1 MFDVVKKILTSDEY
15 NSIMGKVD
23 LLRMACS
30 DDEEL
35 IDAFILSRIFI
46 IKEADNSDKRIKI
59 VSEINSL
66 GYTVPNDVLKTLG
79 SVLNK
84 DSHDF
89 EICQDIITLDN
100 SNIREVSYPLG
111 YISDEVLRSIDIH
124 EQIKDEDVVSSI
136 DGVFKKLTDIMFI
149 KTPEVRQLISSQ
161 KSKALDSIHKIL
173 TKDIDLSLMS
183 QVKEACRIIIDWR
196 C

>member
-15 NSIMGKVD
+15 NSIMSKVD

-66 GYTVPNDVLKTLG
+66 GYTVSNDVLKTLG

-136 DGVFKKLTDIMFI
+136 DGVFKKLTDVMFI
-149 KTPEVRQLISSQ
+149 KTPEVRQLISYQ

>member
-15 NSIMGKVD
+15 NSIMSKVD

-66 GYTVPNDVLKTLG
+66 GYTVSNDVLKTLG

-89 EICQDIITLDN
+89 EICQDIVTLDN

-149 KTPEVRQLISSQ
+149 KTSEVRQLISYQ

>member
-15 NSIMGKVD
+15 NSIMSKVD
-23 LLRMACS
+23 LLKMACS

-66 GYTVPNDVLKTLG
+66 GYTVSNDVLKTLG

-149 KTPEVRQLISSQ
+149 KTSEVRQLISYQ

>member
-1 MFDVVKKILTSDEY
+1 MFDVAKKILTSDEY
-15 NSIMGKVD
+15 NSIMSKVD

-66 GYTVPNDVLKTLG
+66 GYTVSNDVLKTLG

-111 YISDEVLRSIDIH
+111 YMSDEVLRSIDIH

-149 KTPEVRQLISSQ
+149 KTPEVRQLISYQ

>member
-15 NSIMGKVD
+15 NSIMSKVD

-149 KTPEVRQLISSQ
+149 KTPEVRQLISYQ

>member
-15 NSIMGKVD
+15 NSIMSKVD

-66 GYTVPNDVLKTLG
+66 GYTVSDDVLKTLG

-149 KTPEVRQLISSQ
+149 KTPEVRQLISYQ

>member
-15 NSIMGKVD
+15 NSIMSKVD
-23 LLRMACS
+23 LLKMACS

-66 GYTVPNDVLKTLG
+66 GYTVSNDVLKTLG

-89 EICQDIITLDN
+89 EVCQDIITLDN

-149 KTPEVRQLISSQ
+149 KTPEVRQLISYQ

>member
-15 NSIMGKVD
+15 NSIMSKVD

-35 IDAFILSRIFI
+35 INAFILSRIFI

-66 GYTVPNDVLKTLG
+66 GYTVSNDVLKTLG

-149 KTPEVRQLISSQ
+149 KTPEVRQLISYQ

>member
-15 NSIMGKVD
+15 NSIMSKVD

-66 GYTVPNDVLKTLG
+66 GYTVSNDVLKTLG

-149 KTPEVRQLISSQ
+149 KTPEVRQLISYQ

>member
-1 MFDVVKKILTSDEY
+1 MFDVIKKILTSDEY
-15 NSIMGKVD
+15 NSIMSKVD

-66 GYTVPNDVLKTLG
+66 GYTVSNDVLKTLG

-149 KTPEVRQLISSQ
+149 KTPEVRQLISYQ

>member
-15 NSIMGKVD
+15 NSIISKVD

-66 GYTVPNDVLKTLG
+66 GYTVSNDVLKTLG

-89 EICQDIITLDN
+89 EICRDIITLDN

-149 KTPEVRQLISSQ
+149 KTPEVRQLISYQ

>member
-15 NSIMGKVD
+15 NSIMSKVD

-149 KTPEVRQLISSQ
+149 KTPEVRQLISYQ

-173 TKDIDLSLMS
+173 TKDIDLS
-183 QVKEACRIIIDWR
+183 
-196 C
+196 

>member
-1 MFDVVKKILTSDEY
+1 MVDVVKRILTSDEY
-15 NSIMGKVD
+15 NSVMSKVD

-46 IKEADNSDKRIKI
+46 AKGANNSDKRIEI
-59 VSEINSL
+59 VSEISNL
-66 GYTVPNDVLKTLG
+66 GYTVSNDVLKTLG

-89 EICQDIITLDN
+89 EICQDIVTLDN

-136 DGVFKKLTDIMFI
+136 DGVFKRLTDIMFI
-149 KTPEVRQLISSQ
+149 KTPEVRQLIGYQ

>member
-15 NSIMGKVD
+15 NSIMSKVD

-35 IDAFILSRIFI
+35 INAFILSRIFI

-66 GYTVPNDVLKTLG
+66 GYTVSNDVLKTLG
-79 SVLNK
+79 SVLNR

-100 SNIREVSYPLG
+100 SNIREISYPLG

-149 KTPEVRQLISSQ
+149 KTTEVRQLISYQ